1 MDIIDLSLQA
11 FAEIADINNAVYLNT
26 VEWVTSFDFVQN
38 IETGD
43 SVEFTEMF
51 TVKNGELYS
60 CRVQSSELSSYALD
74 SSKAQGA
81 YEQCLVA
88 VYE

>member
-51 TVKNGELYS
+51 TVKNGE
-60 CRVQSSELSSYALD
+60 
-74 SSKAQGA
+74 
-81 YEQCLVA
+81 
-88 VYE
+88 